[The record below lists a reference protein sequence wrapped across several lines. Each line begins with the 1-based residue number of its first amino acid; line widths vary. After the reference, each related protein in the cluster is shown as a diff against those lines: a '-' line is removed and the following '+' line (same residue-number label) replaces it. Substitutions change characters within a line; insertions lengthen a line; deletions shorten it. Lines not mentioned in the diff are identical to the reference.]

1 MSEEQVEV
9 PAAEPAVDVDQDV
22 QAEAMTLEQRQEAL
36 KQSRWNV
43 FLWLGIAVLMFGFA
57 LFPMSFDEN
66 YDGFTNSAEKDIGL
80 VWGPSLPG
88 EDFMDVPLTVDAKVQ
103 NPPAALD
110 VHLAAYALEEKDC
123 AQNLGTQTEL
133 ARGGAD
139 HSYQYELHEE
149 TPVAGREY
157 TFDFKLDPG
166 HYCVIVQFVD
176 SNGANIGDS
185 RTSMAIEGAVYP
197 NQVIAGVLGLI
208 CLGLSAFAFIG
219 AQRHGGTVKELLEG
233 DLETTETKVLASI
246 SNERIT
252 AGPAGPPGAS
262 GPSGPPGASGPSG
275 PPEAATPSSP
285 PEENKVEETAVEET
299 AVEQPVSVDPV
310 GETGVTYEPTENGF
324 FFAKLADG
332 SYEQTVYVQ
341 NEDGSYAPHE
351 E

>member
-1 MSEEQVEV
+1 MSEEQGEGS
-9 PAAEPAVDVDQDV
+9 AAKLAVDVDRDE

-66 YDGFTNSAEKDIGL
+66 YDGFTNSAETDIGL

-88 EDFMDVPLTVDAKVQ
+88 EDFMDVPLTIDVKVQ

-110 VHLAAYALEEKDC
+110 VHLAAYALGEKDC

-133 ARGGAD
+133 ARDGTD

-149 TPVAGREY
+149 TPVAGGEY
-157 TFDFKLDPG
+157 TFNFQLDPG

-176 SNGANIGDS
+176 SDGANIGTS
-185 RTSMAIEGAVYP
+185 GTSMTIEGAVYP
-197 NQVIAGVLGLI
+197 NQVIAGFLGLI

-219 AQRHGGTVKELLEG
+219 AQRHGESVKELLEG
-233 DLETTETKVLASI
+233 DLETTETKVLATI
-246 SNERIT
+246 ANDRIT
-252 AGPAGPPGAS
+252 AGPAGPPSAS
-262 GPSGPPGASGPSG
+262 GPSGPPGSSGPSG
-275 PPEAATPSSP
+275 PPDAAGPSP
-285 PEENKVEETAVEET
+285 TPEENVVEETAVESSL
-299 AVEQPVSVDPV
+299 AAAPVDA
-310 GETGVTYEPTENGF
+310 TGVTYEPTENGF